1 MEDKNVLNFINKI
14 KIIVLDLIIEE
25 EKFWLPQKYF

>member
-1 MEDKNVLNFINKI
+1 MEDKNVFNFINKI